1 MINFLNTSNETL
13 VHDKMEMDLVATVTT
28 NKGLIKSHKKDK
40 FPLLLL
46 YLDKLPMKNVVFFN
60 VLLLTFKNKVFP

>member
-1 MINFLNTSNETL
+1 MINFLNISNETL

-46 YLDKLPMKNVVFFN
+46 YLDKLPMKNVGFF
-60 VLLLTFKNKVFP
+60 LMSC

>member
-1 MINFLNTSNETL
+1 MINFLNISNETL

-28 NKGLIKSHKKDK
+28 NKDLIKSYKKDK

-46 YLDKLPMKNVVFFN
+46 YLDKLPMKNVVFN